1 MANEH
6 IFQNNL
12 IITGSVTASEG
23 FYGDGSGLTGI
34 TAVAEWDGSRN
45 GDANITGS
53 FVVSGSAVTVDF
65 TNTLAISGS
74 TFSGSFVGDG
84 SGLTGLNLNGYQ
96 ASGLTFSGSFSGSF
110 QGNGSGLTNLNIF
123 PYNGDA
129 VITGSLTVSGSNEN
143 VDFLGAEGGVSGS
156 FSGSFVGDGSGLTN
170 IPASEWDGS
179 RNGDASITGSLV
191 VSGSGIT
198 VDLLGDVTIDRN
210 IEISNRGN
218 NNRDLGIGYNALP
231 ETTFT
236 SRNSI
241 AIGYLAGESLLSGSC
256 NVFIGDSAGKCA
268 VKTFG
273 NISIG
278 VEALYSNTGTDLGQT
293 NTLSRN
299 TAVGHNALYNSTLG
313 YYNVGIGFYALYGS
327 QAGFRNTAI
336 GNNSAA
342 AVADGT
348 DGVFI
353 GYDAGTNRS
362 KWDKDVSIGVYSSK
376 NAKGTQNVLIGY
388 CAGYQTNNYNTA
400 LGTCAG
406 RFSGNASDK
415 NVYIGYKAGPSALTN
430 ESCQLYIGINSGT
443 TPLIKGDFGTGVVTI
458 NSCLKVTEA
467 SGSFIGDGSGLTG
480 ISGDGFP
487 YTGEAQITGSLIV
500 SQSTAAGTAVTFEQ
514 GHVILTQVSE
524 SLNFIG
530 SPFQSSD
537 QQAAAAGVPL
547 GGLYRSKNMV
557 LIRIT

>member
-1 MANEH
+1 MANQH

-12 IITGSVTASEG
+12 IITGSVTASQG

-45 GDANITGS
+45 GDASITGS
-53 FVVSGSAVTVDF
+53 FVVSGSGVNVDF
-65 TNTLAISGS
+65 TNAEAGVSGS
-74 TFSGSFVGDG
+74 FSGSFEGDG
-84 SGLTGLNLNGYQ
+84 SGLTGLNLNGYE
-96 ASGLTFSGSFSGSF
+96 ASGSILSGSFSGSF
-110 QGNGSGLTNLNIF
+110 QGDGSGLTNLNIF

-129 VITGSLTVSGSNEN
+129 VITGSLTVSGSS
-143 VDFLGAEGGVSGS
+143 VIIDFTDTLVISGS
-156 FSGSFVGDGSGLTN
+156 IFSGSFVGDGSGLTN

-179 RNGDASITGSLV
+179 RNGDASITGSLI

-210 IEISNRGN
+210 IEISNRGD

-256 NVFIGDSAGKCA
+256 NVFIGDEAGNCA

-278 VEALYSNTGTDLGQT
+278 AGALRNNTGTDTGQG
-293 NTLSRN
+293 NTFSSN

-313 YYNVGIGFYALYGS
+313 YYNVGIGFRALYGS
-327 QAGFRNTAI
+327 QAGVGNTAI
-336 GNNSAA
+336 GNNAA
-342 AVADGT
+342 TANDGT
-348 DGVFI
+348 EGVFI
-353 GYDAGTNRS
+353 GYDAGSSRL
-362 KWDKDVSIGVYSSK
+362 KWNKDISIGVYSGK
-376 NAKGTQNVLIGY
+376 NAQGTQNVLIGY

-406 RFSGNASDK
+406 KFSGNASDR

-487 YTGEAQITGSLIV
+487 YDGAAVISGSLFV
-500 SQSTAAGTAVTFEQ
+500 SQSTAAGTAVTVEN
-514 GHVILTQVSE
+514 GHLILAQVSA
-524 SLNFIG
+524 SLNFPLG
-530 SPFQSSD
+530 D
-537 QQAAAAGVPL
+537 AQAAANGVPL
-547 GGLYRSKNMV
+547 GGIYRSGNM
-557 LIRIT
+557 LAIRIT

>member
-1 MANEH
+1 MANQH

-12 IITGSVTASEG
+12 IITGSVTASQG

-45 GDANITGS
+45 GDASITGS
-53 FVVSGSAVTVDF
+53 FVVSGSGVNVDF
-65 TNTLAISGS
+65 TNAEAGVSGS
-74 TFSGSFVGDG
+74 FSGSFEGDG
-84 SGLTGLNLNGYQ
+84 SGLTGLNLNGYE
-96 ASGLTFSGSFSGSF
+96 ASGSILSGSFSGSF
-110 QGNGSGLTNLNIF
+110 QGDGSGLTNLNIF

-129 VITGSLTVSGSNEN
+129 VITGSLTVSGSS
-143 VDFLGAEGGVSGS
+143 VIIDFTDTLVISGS
-156 FSGSFVGDGSGLTN
+156 IFSGSFVGDGSGLTN

-179 RNGDASITGSLV
+179 RNGDASITGSLI

-210 IEISNRGN
+210 IEISNRGDN
-218 NNRDLGIGYNALP
+218 NKDLGIGYNALP

-256 NVFIGDSAGKCA
+256 NVFIGDEAGNCA

-278 VEALYSNTGTDLGQT
+278 AGALRNNTGTDTGQG
-293 NTLSRN
+293 NTFSSN

-313 YYNVGIGFYALYGS
+313 YYNVGIGFRALYGN
-327 QAGFRNTAI
+327 QAGVRNTAI
-336 GNNSAA
+336 GNNAA
-342 AVADGT
+342 TANDGT
-348 DGVFI
+348 EGVFI
-353 GYDAGTNRS
+353 GYDAGSSRL
-362 KWDKDVSIGVYSSK
+362 KWNKDISIGVYSGK
-376 NAKGTQNVLIGY
+376 NAQGTQNVLIGY

-406 RFSGNASDK
+406 KFSGNASDR
-415 NVYIGYKAGPSALTN
+415 NVYIGYKAGPSTLTS

-443 TPLIKGDFGTGVVTI
+443 TPLIKGDFGTGVVII

-487 YTGEAQITGSLIV
+487 YDGAAVISGSLFV
-500 SQSTAAGTAVTFEQ
+500 SQSTAAGTAVTVEN
-514 GHVILTQVSE
+514 GHLILAQVSA
-524 SLNFIG
+524 SLNFPLG
-530 SPFQSSD
+530 D
-537 QQAAAAGVPL
+537 AQAAANGVPL
-547 GGLYRSKNMV
+547 GGIYRSGNM
-557 LIRIT
+557 LAIRIT

>member
-1 MANEH
+1 MANQH

-12 IITGSVTASEG
+12 IITGSVTASQG

-45 GDANITGS
+45 GDASITGS
-53 FVVSGSAVTVDF
+53 FVVSGSGVNVDF
-65 TNTLAISGS
+65 TNAEAGVSGS
-74 TFSGSFVGDG
+74 FSGSFEGDG
-84 SGLTGLNLNGYQ
+84 SGLTGLNLNGYE
-96 ASGLTFSGSFSGSF
+96 ASGSILSGSFSGSF
-110 QGNGSGLTNLNIF
+110 QGDGSGLTNLNIF

-129 VITGSLTVSGSNEN
+129 VITGSLTVSGSS
-143 VDFLGAEGGVSGS
+143 VIIDFTDTLVISGS
-156 FSGSFVGDGSGLTN
+156 IFSGSFVGDGSGLTN

-179 RNGDASITGSLV
+179 RNGDASITGSLI

-210 IEISNRGN
+210 IEISNRGD

-256 NVFIGDSAGKCA
+256 NVFIGDEAGNCA

-278 VEALYSNTGTDLGQT
+278 AGALRNNTGTDFGQA
-293 NTLSRN
+293 NTFSSN

-313 YYNVGIGFYALYGS
+313 YYNVGIGFRALYGS
-327 QAGFRNTAI
+327 QAGVGNTAI
-336 GNNSAA
+336 GNNAA
-342 AVADGT
+342 TANDGT
-348 DGVFI
+348 EGVFI
-353 GYDAGTNRS
+353 GYDAGSSRL
-362 KWDKDVSIGVYSSK
+362 KWNKDISIGVYSGK
-376 NAKGTQNVLIGY
+376 NAQGTQNVLIGY

-406 RFSGNASDK
+406 KFSGNASDR
-415 NVYIGYKAGPSALTN
+415 NVYIGYKAGPSTLTN

-443 TPLIKGDFGTGVVTI
+443 TPLIKGDFGTGVVII

-487 YTGEAQITGSLIV
+487 YDGAAVISGSLFV
-500 SQSTAAGTAVTFEQ
+500 SQSTAAGTAVTVEN
-514 GHVILTQVSE
+514 GHLILAQVSA
-524 SLNFIG
+524 SLNFPLG
-530 SPFQSSD
+530 D
-537 QQAAAAGVPL
+537 AQAAANGVPL
-547 GGLYRSKNMV
+547 GGIYRSGNM
-557 LIRIT
+557 LAIRIT

>member
-1 MANEH
+1 MANQH
-6 IFQNNL
+6 IFNNTL
-12 IITGSVTASEG
+12 IITGSVTASDG

-34 TAVAEWDGSRN
+34 TAVAEWDGSRD
-45 GDANITGS
+45 GDASITGS
-53 FVVSGSAVTVDF
+53 FVVSGSGVNVDF
-65 TNTLAISGS
+65 INAEAGVSGS
-74 TFSGSFVGDG
+74 FSGSFEGDG
-84 SGLTGLNLNGYQ
+84 SGLTGLNLNGYE
-96 ASGLTFSGSFSGSF
+96 ASGSILSGSFSGSF
-110 QGNGSGLTNLNIF
+110 QGDGSGLTNLNIF

-210 IEISNRGN
+210 IEISNRGDN
-218 NNRDLGIGYNALP
+218 DKDLAIGYNALP
-231 ETTFT
+231 ETTYL
-236 SRNSI
+236 SRSSI

-256 NVFIGDSAGKCA
+256 NVFIGEEAGKCA
-268 VKTFG
+268 VKTAQ
-273 NISIG
+273 SVAIG
-278 VEALYSNTGTDLGQT
+278 HGALRSNTGTDTGQA
-293 NTLSRN
+293 NTFSSN

-313 YYNVGIGFYALYGS
+313 YYNVGIGCRALYGS
-327 QAGFRNTAI
+327 QAGLRNTAI
-336 GNNSAA
+336 GTNAA
-342 AVADGT
+342 AANDGAE
-348 DGVFI
+348 GVFI
-353 GYDAGTNRS
+353 GHDAGSNRF
-362 KWDKDVSIGVYSSK
+362 KWNKDVSIGVYSGK
-376 NAKGTQNVLIGY
+376 NTLGTQNVLIGY

-406 RFSGNASDK
+406 KFSGNASDK
-415 NVYIGYKAGPSALTN
+415 NVYIGYQAGPSALTN
-430 ESCQLYIGINSGT
+430 ESCQLYIGVKSGT
-443 TPLIKGDFGTGVVTI
+443 NPLIKGDFGTGVVTI
-458 NSCLKVTEA
+458 NSCLKVAQA

-530 SPFQSSD
+530 SPFQTSD

>member
-210 IEISNRGN
+210 IEISNRGD

-241 AIGYLAGESLLSGSC
+241 AIGYLAGENLVSGSC
-256 NVFIGDSAGKCA
+256 NVFIGDEAGKCA

-278 VEALYSNTGTDLGQT
+278 AGALRNNTGTDLGQT

-313 YYNVGIGFYALYGS
+313 YYNVGIGFRALYGS
-327 QAGFRNTAI
+327 QAGVGNTAI
-336 GNNSAA
+336 GNNAA
-342 AVADGT
+342 TANDGT
-348 DGVFI
+348 EGVFI
-353 GYDAGTNRS
+353 GYDAGSSRL
-362 KWDKDVSIGVYSSK
+362 KWNKDISIGVYSGK

-487 YTGEAQITGSLIV
+487 YDGAPVISGSLFV
-500 SQSTAAGTAVTFEQ
+500 SQSTAAGTALTVEN
-514 GHVILTQVSE
+514 GHLILAQVSA
-524 SLNFIG
+524 SLNFPLG
-530 SPFQSSD
+530 D
-537 QQAAAAGVPL
+537 AQAAANGVPL
-547 GGLYRSKNMV
+547 GGIYRSGNM
-557 LIRIT
+557 LAIRIT

>member
-1 MANEH
+1 MANQH

-12 IITGSVTASEG
+12 IITGSVTASQG

-45 GDANITGS
+45 GDASITGS
-53 FVVSGSAVTVDF
+53 FVVSGSGVNVDF
-65 TNTLAISGS
+65 TNAEAGVSGS
-74 TFSGSFVGDG
+74 FSGSFEGDG
-84 SGLTGLNLNGYQ
+84 SGLTGLNLNGYE
-96 ASGLTFSGSFSGSF
+96 ASGSILSGSFSGSF
-110 QGNGSGLTNLNIF
+110 QGDGSGLTNLNIF

-129 VITGSLTVSGSNEN
+129 VITGSLTVSGSS
-143 VDFLGAEGGVSGS
+143 VIIDFTDTLVISGS
-156 FSGSFVGDGSGLTN
+156 IFSGSFVGDGSGLTN

-179 RNGDASITGSLV
+179 RNGDASITGSLI

-210 IEISNRGN
+210 IEISNRGD

-241 AIGYLAGESLLSGSC
+241 AIGYLAGENLVSGSC
-256 NVFIGDSAGKCA
+256 NVFIGDEAGNCA

-278 VEALYSNTGTDLGQT
+278 AGALRNNTGTDTGQG
-293 NTLSRN
+293 NTFSSN

-313 YYNVGIGFYALYGS
+313 YYNVGIGFRALYGN
-327 QAGFRNTAI
+327 QAGVGNTAI
-336 GNNSAA
+336 GNNAA
-342 AVADGT
+342 TANDGT
-348 DGVFI
+348 EGVFI
-353 GYDAGTNRS
+353 GYDAGSSRL
-362 KWDKDVSIGVYSSK
+362 KWNKDISIGVYSGK
-376 NAKGTQNVLIGY
+376 NAQGTQNVLIGY

-406 RFSGNASDK
+406 KFSGNASDR
-415 NVYIGYKAGPSALTN
+415 NVYIGYKAGPSTLTN

-443 TPLIKGDFGTGVVTI
+443 TPLIKGDFGTGVVII

-487 YTGEAQITGSLIV
+487 YDGAAVISGSLFV
-500 SQSTAAGTAVTFEQ
+500 SQSTAAGTAVTVEN
-514 GHVILTQVSE
+514 GHLILAQVSA
-524 SLNFIG
+524 SLNFPLG
-530 SPFQSSD
+530 D
-537 QQAAAAGVPL
+537 AQAAANGVPL
-547 GGLYRSKNMV
+547 GGIYRSGNM
-557 LIRIT
+557 LAIRIT

>member
-256 NVFIGDSAGKCA
+256 NVFIGDEAGNCA

-278 VEALYSNTGTDLGQT
+278 AGALRTNTGTDFGQA
-293 NTLSRN
+293 NTFSSN

-313 YYNVGIGFYALYGS
+313 YYNVGIGFRALYGS
-327 QAGFRNTAI
+327 QAGVGNTAI
-336 GNNSAA
+336 GNNAA
-342 AVADGT
+342 TANDGT
-348 DGVFI
+348 EGVFI
-353 GYDAGTNRS
+353 GYDAGSSRL
-362 KWDKDVSIGVYSSK
+362 KWNKDISIGVYSGK
-376 NAKGTQNVLIGY
+376 NAQGTQNVLIGY

-406 RFSGNASDK
+406 KFSGNASDR

-487 YTGEAQITGSLIV
+487 YDGAAVISGSLFV
-500 SQSTAAGTAVTFEQ
+500 SQSTAAGTAVTVEN
-514 GHVILTQVSE
+514 GHLILAQVSA
-524 SLNFIG
+524 SLNFPLG
-530 SPFQSSD
+530 D
-537 QQAAAAGVPL
+537 AQAAANGVPL
-547 GGLYRSKNMV
+547 GGIYRSGNM
-557 LIRIT
+557 LAIRIT

>member
-1 MANEH
+1 MANQH

-12 IITGSVTASEG
+12 IITGSVTASQG

-45 GDANITGS
+45 GDASITGS
-53 FVVSGSAVTVDF
+53 FVVSGSGVNVDF
-65 TNTLAISGS
+65 TNAEAGVSGS
-74 TFSGSFVGDG
+74 FSGSFEGDG
-84 SGLTGLNLNGYQ
+84 SGLTGLNLNGYE
-96 ASGLTFSGSFSGSF
+96 ASGSILSGSFSGSF
-110 QGNGSGLTNLNIF
+110 QGDGSGLTNLNIF

-129 VITGSLTVSGSNEN
+129 VITGSLTVSGSS
-143 VDFLGAEGGVSGS
+143 VIIDFTDTLVISGS
-156 FSGSFVGDGSGLTN
+156 IFSGSFVGDGSGLTN

-179 RNGDASITGSLV
+179 RNGDASITGSLI

-210 IEISNRGN
+210 IEISNRGD

-256 NVFIGDSAGKCA
+256 NVFIGDEAGNYA

-278 VEALYSNTGTDLGQT
+278 AGALRNNTGTDFGQA
-293 NTLSRN
+293 NTFSSN

-313 YYNVGIGFYALYGS
+313 YYNVGIGFRALYGS
-327 QAGFRNTAI
+327 QAGVGNTAI
-336 GNNSAA
+336 GNNAA
-342 AVADGT
+342 TANDGT
-348 DGVFI
+348 EGVFI
-353 GYDAGTNRS
+353 GYDAGSSRL
-362 KWDKDVSIGVYSSK
+362 KWNKDISIGVYSGK
-376 NAKGTQNVLIGY
+376 NDKGTQNVLIGY

-406 RFSGNASDK
+406 KFSGNASDR
-415 NVYIGYKAGPSALTN
+415 NVYIGYKAGPSTLTN

-458 NSCLKVTEA
+458 NSCLKVTQA

-480 ISGDGFP
+480 LPGDGFP
-487 YTGEAQITGSLIV
+487 YDGAAVISGSLFV
-500 SQSTAAGTAVTFEQ
+500 SQSTAAGTAVTVEN
-514 GHVILTQVSE
+514 GHLILAQVSA
-524 SLNFIG
+524 SLNFPLG
-530 SPFQSSD
+530 D
-537 QQAAAAGVPL
+537 AQAAANGVPL
-547 GGLYRSKNMV
+547 GGIYRSGNM
-557 LIRIT
+557 LAIRIT

>member
-1 MANEH
+1 MANQH

-12 IITGSVTASEG
+12 IITGSVTASQG

-45 GDANITGS
+45 GDASITGS
-53 FVVSGSAVTVDF
+53 FVVSGSGVNVDF
-65 TNTLAISGS
+65 TNAEAGVSGS
-74 TFSGSFVGDG
+74 FSGSFEGDG
-84 SGLTGLNLNGYQ
+84 SGLTGLNLNGYE
-96 ASGLTFSGSFSGSF
+96 ASGSILSGSFSGSF
-110 QGNGSGLTNLNIF
+110 QGDGSGLTNLNIF

-129 VITGSLTVSGSNEN
+129 VITGSLTVSGSS
-143 VDFLGAEGGVSGS
+143 VIIDFTDTLVISGS
-156 FSGSFVGDGSGLTN
+156 IFSGSFVGDGSGLTN

-179 RNGDASITGSLV
+179 RNGDASITGSLI

-210 IEISNRGN
+210 IEISNRGD

-256 NVFIGDSAGKCA
+256 NVFIGDEAGNCA

-278 VEALYSNTGTDLGQT
+278 AGALRTNTGTDFGQA
-293 NTLSRN
+293 NTFSSN

-313 YYNVGIGFYALYGS
+313 YYNVGIGFRALYGS
-327 QAGFRNTAI
+327 QAGVGNTAI
-336 GNNSAA
+336 GNNAA
-342 AVADGT
+342 TANDGT
-348 DGVFI
+348 EGVFI
-353 GYDAGTNRS
+353 GYDAGSSRL
-362 KWDKDVSIGVYSSK
+362 KWNKDISIGVYSGK
-376 NAKGTQNVLIGY
+376 NAQGTQNVLIGY

-406 RFSGNASDK
+406 KFSGNASDR
-415 NVYIGYKAGPSALTN
+415 NVYIGYKAGPSTLTN

-443 TPLIKGDFGTGVVTI
+443 TPLIKGDFGTGVVII

-487 YTGEAQITGSLIV
+487 YDGAAVISGSLFV
-500 SQSTAAGTAVTFEQ
+500 SQSTAAGTAVTVEN
-514 GHVILTQVSE
+514 GHLILAQVSA
-524 SLNFIG
+524 SLNFPLG
-530 SPFQSSD
+530 D
-537 QQAAAAGVPL
+537 AQAAANGVPL
-547 GGLYRSKNMV
+547 GGIYRSGNM
-557 LIRIT
+557 LAIRIT

>member
-179 RNGDASITGSLV
+179 RNGDASITGSLI

-210 IEISNRGN
+210 IEISNRGD

-241 AIGYLAGESLLSGSC
+241 AIGYLAGENLVSGSC
-256 NVFIGDSAGKCA
+256 NVFIGDEAGNCA

-278 VEALYSNTGTDLGQT
+278 AGALRNNTGTDFGQA
-293 NTLSRN
+293 NTFSSN

-327 QAGFRNTAI
+327 QAGVGNTAI
-336 GNNSAA
+336 GTNAA
-342 AVADGT
+342 TANDGT
-348 DGVFI
+348 EGVFI
-353 GYDAGTNRS
+353 GYDAGSNRP
-362 KWDKDVSIGVYSSK
+362 KWNKDISIGVYSGK

-406 RFSGNASDK
+406 KFSGNASDR

-487 YTGEAQITGSLIV
+487 YDGAAVISGSLFV
-500 SQSTAAGTAVTFEQ
+500 SQSTAAGTAVTVEN
-514 GHVILTQVSE
+514 GHLILAQVSA
-524 SLNFIG
+524 SLNFPLG
-530 SPFQSSD
+530 D
-537 QQAAAAGVPL
+537 AQAAANGVPL
-547 GGLYRSKNMV
+547 GGIYRSGNM
-557 LIRIT
+557 LAIRIT

>member
-1 MANEH
+1 MANQH

-12 IITGSVTASEG
+12 IITGSVTASQG

-45 GDANITGS
+45 GDASITGS
-53 FVVSGSAVTVDF
+53 FVVSGSGVNVDF
-65 TNTLAISGS
+65 TNAEAGVSGS
-74 TFSGSFVGDG
+74 FSGSFEGDG
-84 SGLTGLNLNGYQ
+84 SGLTGLNLNGYE
-96 ASGLTFSGSFSGSF
+96 ASGSILSGSFSGSF
-110 QGNGSGLTNLNIF
+110 QGDGSGLTNLNIF

-129 VITGSLTVSGSNEN
+129 VITGSLTVSGSS
-143 VDFLGAEGGVSGS
+143 VIIDFTDTLVISGS
-156 FSGSFVGDGSGLTN
+156 IFSGSFVGDGSGLTN

-179 RNGDASITGSLV
+179 RNGDASITGSLI

-210 IEISNRGN
+210 IEISNRGD

-256 NVFIGDSAGKCA
+256 NVFIGDEAGNCA

-278 VEALYSNTGTDLGQT
+278 AGALRNNTGTDTGQG
-293 NTLSRN
+293 NTFSSN

-313 YYNVGIGFYALYGS
+313 YYNVGIGFRALYGS
-327 QAGFRNTAI
+327 QAGVGNTAI
-336 GNNSAA
+336 GNNAA
-342 AVADGT
+342 TANDGT
-348 DGVFI
+348 EGVFI
-353 GYDAGTNRS
+353 GYDAGSSRL
-362 KWDKDVSIGVYSSK
+362 KWNKDISIGVYSGK
-376 NAKGTQNVLIGY
+376 NAQGTQNVLIGY

-406 RFSGNASDK
+406 KFSGNASDR
-415 NVYIGYKAGPSALTN
+415 NVYIGYKAGPSTLTN

-443 TPLIKGDFGTGVVTI
+443 TPLIKGDFGTGVVII

-487 YTGEAQITGSLIV
+487 YDGAAVISGSLFV
-500 SQSTAAGTAVTFEQ
+500 SQSTAAGTAVTVEN
-514 GHVILTQVSE
+514 GHLILAQVSA
-524 SLNFIG
+524 SLNFPLG
-530 SPFQSSD
+530 D
-537 QQAAAAGVPL
+537 AQAAANGVPL
-547 GGLYRSKNMV
+547 GGIYRSGNM
-557 LIRIT
+557 LAIRIT

>member
-1 MANEH
+1 MANQH

-12 IITGSVTASEG
+12 IITGSVTASQG

-34 TAVAEWDGSRN
+34 TAVAEWDGSRD
-45 GDANITGS
+45 GDASITGS
-53 FVVSGSAVTVDF
+53 FVVSGSGVNVDF
-65 TNTLAISGS
+65 TNAEAGVSGS
-74 TFSGSFVGDG
+74 FSGSFEGDG
-84 SGLTGLNLNGYQ
+84 SGLTGLNLNGYE
-96 ASGLTFSGSFSGSF
+96 ASGSILSGSFSGSF
-110 QGNGSGLTNLNIF
+110 QGDGSGLTNLNIF

-210 IEISNRGN
+210 IEISNRGD

-256 NVFIGDSAGKCA
+256 NVFIGDEAGNCA

-278 VEALYSNTGTDLGQT
+278 AGALRTNTGTDFGQA
-293 NTLSRN
+293 NTFSSN

-313 YYNVGIGFYALYGS
+313 YYNVGIGFRALYGS
-327 QAGFRNTAI
+327 QAGVGNTAI
-336 GNNSAA
+336 GNNAA
-342 AVADGT
+342 TANDGT
-348 DGVFI
+348 EGVFI
-353 GYDAGTNRS
+353 GYDAGSSRL
-362 KWDKDVSIGVYSSK
+362 KWNKDISIGVYSGK
-376 NAKGTQNVLIGY
+376 NAQGTQNVLIGY

-406 RFSGNASDK
+406 KFSGNASDR
-415 NVYIGYKAGPSALTN
+415 NVYIGYKAGPSTLTN

-443 TPLIKGDFGTGVVTI
+443 TPLIKGDFGTGVVII

-487 YTGEAQITGSLIV
+487 YDGAAVISGSLFV
-500 SQSTAAGTAVTFEQ
+500 SQSTAAGTAVTVEN
-514 GHVILTQVSE
+514 GHLILAQVSA
-524 SLNFIG
+524 SLNFPLG
-530 SPFQSSD
+530 D
-537 QQAAAAGVPL
+537 AQAAANGVPL
-547 GGLYRSKNMV
+547 GGIYRSGNM
-557 LIRIT
+557 LAIRIT

>member
-1 MANEH
+1 MANQH

-12 IITGSVTASEG
+12 IITGSVTASQG

-45 GDANITGS
+45 GDASITGS
-53 FVVSGSAVTVDF
+53 FVVSGSGVNVDF
-65 TNTLAISGS
+65 TNAEAGVSGS
-74 TFSGSFVGDG
+74 FSGSFEGDG
-84 SGLTGLNLNGYQ
+84 SGLTGLNLNGYE
-96 ASGLTFSGSFSGSF
+96 ASGSILSGSFSGSF
-110 QGNGSGLTNLNIF
+110 QGDGSGLTNLNIF

-129 VITGSLTVSGSNEN
+129 VITGSLTVSGSS
-143 VDFLGAEGGVSGS
+143 VIIDFTDTLVISGS
-156 FSGSFVGDGSGLTN
+156 IFSGSFVGDGSGLTN

-179 RNGDASITGSLV
+179 RNGDASITGSLI

-210 IEISNRGN
+210 IEISNRGD

-241 AIGYLAGESLLSGSC
+241 AIGYLAGENLVSGSC
-256 NVFIGDSAGKCA
+256 NVFIGDEAGNCA

-278 VEALYSNTGTDLGQT
+278 AGALRNNTGTDTGQG
-293 NTLSRN
+293 NTFSSN

-313 YYNVGIGFYALYGS
+313 YYNVGIGFRALYGS
-327 QAGFRNTAI
+327 QAGVGNTAI
-336 GNNSAA
+336 GNNAA
-342 AVADGT
+342 TANDGT
-348 DGVFI
+348 EGVFI
-353 GYDAGTNRS
+353 GYDAGSSRL
-362 KWDKDVSIGVYSSK
+362 KWNKDISIGVYSGK
-376 NAKGTQNVLIGY
+376 NAQGTQNVLIGY

-406 RFSGNASDK
+406 KFSGNASDR
-415 NVYIGYKAGPSALTN
+415 NVYIGYKAGPSTLTN

-443 TPLIKGDFGTGVVTI
+443 TPLIKGDFGTGVVII

-487 YTGEAQITGSLIV
+487 YDGAAVISGSLFV
-500 SQSTAAGTAVTFEQ
+500 SQSTAAGTAVTVEN
-514 GHVILTQVSE
+514 GHLILAQVSA
-524 SLNFIG
+524 SLNFPLG
-530 SPFQSSD
+530 D
-537 QQAAAAGVPL
+537 AQAAANGVPL
-547 GGLYRSKNMV
+547 GGIYRSGNM
-557 LIRIT
+557 LAIRIT